1 MEVVGLFV
9 VAILFFAILSTFTFV
24 VSKLKRI
31 GNWSQTY
38 RRLAKRYGAKSKDF
52 RNNAMDLAI
61 ALGFKKPSLYFNYG
75 RTFCRLRNL
84 NRPEFSTGR
93 STEMLMNWPDR
104 KLKLIVS
111 TSPNQPSGRL
121 GLYKQVFIDQP
132 KFQSDFY
139 VSSNRPEVAK
149 RMLNS
154 GIQWQIEQL
163 RRHLRDWEVLIT
175 IDRGK
180 LLIAKPGYI
189 KEHQELKDFVRLG
202 LNLFDQLMLVDVKGI
217 SFVNENQASIVV
229 DVKCPICSEE
239 IMHDMVV
246 CNGCK
251 TPHCRDCWQY
261 NGQCA
266 TFACGEKRFL
276 SPQEV
281 RV

>member
-149 RMLNS
+149 RMLN
-154 GIQWQIEQL
+154 
-163 RRHLRDWEVLIT
+163 T
-175 IDRGK
+175 
-180 LLIAKPGYI
+180 
-189 KEHQELKDFVRLG
+189 
-202 LNLFDQLMLVDVKGI
+202 
-217 SFVNENQASIVV
+217 FVNENQASIVV